1 MTIKASFVLLAPRV
15 VNYTEVPR
23 TCIDVCERERGVDER
38 QRGRSDS
45 DREKERETEKGRHLE
60 ETEMRGGG

>member
-1 MTIKASFVLLAPRV
+1 MHRCVR
-15 VNYTEVPR
+15 
-23 TCIDVCERERGVDER
+23 EREGVDER

-45 DREKERETEKGRHLE
+45 DREKERETERGRHLE